1 MKTYYKILGILI
13 ITLGLK
19 ACNDFVEIE
28 PPKSQLTGA
37 VVFEEPSTANAALID
52 IYTKLRD
59 KGILTG
65 TSVGA
70 SVNLGLYA
78 DELIYYGMLNET
90 LSQLFD
96 NALMDNNG
104 LVQQYWNESYHQ
116 IYCANAVIEGC
127 ENSTQLIQT
136 YKAQFIG
143 EALFIRAMVHFYLLN
158 IYGDVPY
165 ITTTNYEQN
174 RLAVRLSKT
183 NVYEHIIEDL
193 KNAIELLPENY
204 LTQDRVRP
212 NKAVATAL
220 LARVYLYNE
229 NWLEAEMTS
238 SSVIN
243 DGAYVLEA
251 LDNVFLKQSAETI
264 WQFSPENEGF
274 NAYEGNVFIFSSGPP
289 PFVGLRNEVVSEFSS
304 EDLRKSVWIK
314 TIDDGEN
321 TWYHAY
327 KYKQNS
333 NTGTSIEYS
342 IVLRL
347 AEQYLIRAESRAK
360 QGNLAGAIDDINKIR
375 NRAGLTNTSAIT
387 TQQIIDEI
395 IVQRRLELFTE
406 FGHRFLDLK
415 RTSKSDNVLP
425 LTKAGWDSH
434 DNLWPI
440 PLNEILSNPN
450 MTQNSG
456 Y

>member
-13 ITLGLK
+13 IALGLK

-333 NTGTSIEYS
+333 NTATSIEYS

>member
-1 MKTYYKILGILI
+1 
-13 ITLGLK
+13 
-19 ACNDFVEIE
+19 
-28 PPKSQLTGA
+28 
-37 VVFEEPSTANAALID
+37 
-52 IYTKLRD
+52 
-59 KGILTG
+59 
-65 TSVGA
+65 
-70 SVNLGLYA
+70 
-78 DELIYYGMLNET
+78 
-90 LSQLFD
+90 
-96 NALMDNNG
+96 
-104 LVQQYWNESYHQ
+104 
-116 IYCANAVIEGC
+116 
-127 ENSTQLIQT
+127 
-136 YKAQFIG
+136 
-143 EALFIRAMVHFYLLN
+143 
-158 IYGDVPY
+158 
-165 ITTTNYEQN
+165 
-174 RLAVRLSKT
+174 
-183 NVYEHIIEDL
+183 
-193 KNAIELLPENY
+193 
-204 LTQDRVRP
+204 
-212 NKAVATAL
+212 
-220 LARVYLYNE
+220 
-229 NWLEAEMTS
+229 
-238 SSVIN
+238 
-243 DGAYVLEA
+243 
-251 LDNVFLKQSAETI
+251 I

-333 NTGTSIEYS
+333 NTATSIEYS

-425 LTKAGWDSH
+425 LTKADWNSY

>member
-13 ITLGLK
+13 IALGLK

-165 ITTTNYEQN
+165 ITTTNYEQS

-415 RTSKSDNVLP
+415 RT
-425 LTKAGWDSH
+425 
-434 DNLWPI
+434 
-440 PLNEILSNPN
+440 
-450 MTQNSG
+450 
-456 Y
+456 

>member
-1 MKTYYKILGILI
+1 
-13 ITLGLK
+13 
-19 ACNDFVEIE
+19 
-28 PPKSQLTGA
+28 
-37 VVFEEPSTANAALID
+37 LID

-333 NTGTSIEYS
+333 NTATSIEYS

>member
-13 ITLGLK
+13 IALGLK